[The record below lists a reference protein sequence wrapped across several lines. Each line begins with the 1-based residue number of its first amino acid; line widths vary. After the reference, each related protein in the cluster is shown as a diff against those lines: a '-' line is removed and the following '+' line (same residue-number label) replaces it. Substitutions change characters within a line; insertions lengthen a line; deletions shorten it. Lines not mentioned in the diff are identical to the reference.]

1 MKKEMRLI
9 MSHVDDG
16 ILHAYLDG
24 ELSPVEVERLEAHVT
39 GCQVCRARLDE
50 ERALIER
57 ASKLLGMAIPP
68 GPEREAPPLHQLRQ
82 PRVIGRRLVIPLA
95 WAATIVLALGLG
107 YYAASTSYR
116 SGPQETAAELAQ
128 ESVASPQAVAV
139 APQSAATV
147 SDRSAERSMA
157 RRQEPAAPRP
167 RPSEPVVVVD
177 GALADRAAREESDEA
192 GRQSKAAAQLPP
204 AQADVRLRGAVA
216 SAPPPVSANTIVID
230 SNPPRYAEARGA
242 AVPLSTTWPV
252 IQPQPAHD
260 LLGGAP
266 AMIPGYP
273 VRALRRNPMAARE
286 IVVEQ
291 ELSPGIVISLFEQ
304 PLDLDSGPASL
315 SRLDAQAPRDSLA
328 AKARTNER
336 LARFVGRLRI
346 EIAGPLPKDSLNR
359 LLESVKP

>member
-1 MKKEMRLI
+1 

-39 GCQVCRARLDE
+39 GCPVCQARLDE

-57 ASKLLGMAIPP
+57 ASKLLGMAVPP

-107 YYAASTSYR
+107 YYAASTSNR
-116 SGPQETAAELAQ
+116 SGPQERIAERAPQ
-128 ESVASPQAVAV
+128 ESVASPQVVAV
-139 APQSAATV
+139 TPQSATLGAERT
-147 SDRSAERSMA
+147 AERSLA

-167 RPSEPVVVVD
+167 RPSEPAVVVD

-192 GRQSKAAAQLPP
+192 GRQSKAAVQLPP

-216 SAPPPVSANTIVID
+216 SAPPPVTANTIIID

-273 VRALRRNPMAARE
+273 VRAMRRNPMAARE

-291 ELSPGIVISLFEQ
+291 ELSPGVVVSLFEQ
-304 PLDLDSGPASL
+304 PLDLNPGPASL
-315 SRLDAQAPRDSLA
+315 SRLDAQAPRDSLV
-328 AKARTNER
+328 AKARANER
-336 LARFVGRLRI
+336 LARFVGRLRV

>member
-1 MKKEMRLI
+1 

-24 ELSPVEVERLEAHVT
+24 ELSPVEVDRLEAHVT
-39 GCQVCRARLDE
+39 GCPVCRARLDE

-57 ASKLLGMAIPP
+57 ASKLLGMAVPP

-107 YYAASTSYR
+107 YYAASPSYR
-116 SGPQETAAELAQ
+116 SGRQERVAERAPQ
-128 ESVASPQAVAV
+128 ESVASPQVVAV
-139 APQSAATV
+139 TPQSATAGAERT
-147 SDRSAERSMA
+147 AERSLA

-167 RPSEPVVVVD
+167 RPSAPSIVVD

-192 GRQSKAAAQLPP
+192 GQQSKPAAQLP
-204 AQADVRLRGAVA
+204 AGRADVRVRGAP
-216 SAPPPVSANTIVID
+216 APAPAAGNVIIID
-230 SNPPRYAEARGA
+230 SNPQDYALAGVVTTA
-242 AVPLSTTWPV
+242 SLSTTWPI

-273 VRALRRNPMAARE
+273 VRALRRNPTAARE

-291 ELSPGIVISLFEQ
+291 ELSPGVVVSLFEQ
-304 PLDLDSGPASL
+304 PLDPGLAPL
-315 SRLDAQAPRDSLA
+315 SRLGAQAPRDSLA

>member
-1 MKKEMRLI
+1 

-16 ILHAYLDG
+16 TLHAYLDG

-39 GCQVCRARLDE
+39 GCPVCRARLDE
-50 ERALIER
+50 ERALIDR
-57 ASKLLGMAIPP
+57 ASKLLGMAVPP

-116 SGPQETAAELAQ
+116 PGPQETVAQLAAQ
-128 ESVASPQAVAV
+128 ESVASPQDVAV
-139 APQSAATV
+139 TPQSATAAAERT
-147 SDRSAERSMA
+147 AERSLA

-167 RPSEPVVVVD
+167 RPSEPAVVVD
-177 GALADRAAREESDEA
+177 GALADRVVREALDEA
-192 GRQSKAAAQLPP
+192 GQQSKAATQLP
-204 AQADVRLRGAVA
+204 AGRADVRVRGAP
-216 SAPPPVSANTIVID
+216 APAPAANVIIID
-230 SNPPRYAEARGA
+230 SNPRDYALAGVVTTA
-242 AVPLSTTWPV
+242 SLSTTWPV

-273 VRALRRNPMAARE
+273 VRALRRNPTAARE

-291 ELSPGIVISLFEQ
+291 ELSPGVVVSLFEQ
-304 PLDLDSGPASL
+304 PLDLNPGPASP
-315 SRLDAQAPRDSLA
+315 SRLDGQAPRDSLA

>member
-1 MKKEMRLI
+1 

-16 ILHAYLDG
+16 TLHAYLDG

-39 GCQVCRARLDE
+39 GCPVCRARLDE

-57 ASKLLGMAIPP
+57 ASKLLGMAVPP
-68 GPEREAPPLHQLRQ
+68 GPERAAPPLHQLRQ

-107 YYAASTSYR
+107 YYAASPSYR
-116 SGPQETAAELAQ
+116 SRPQETVALQAAQ
-128 ESVASPQAVAV
+128 ESVASPQDVAE
-139 APQSAATV
+139 APQSATTAAGQ
-147 SDRSAERSMA
+147 AERSLA

-167 RPSEPVVVVD
+167 RPSEPAIVVD

-192 GRQSKAAAQLPP
+192 GRQSKAATQLPT
-204 AQADVRLRGAVA
+204 AQADVQLRGAVA
-216 SAPPPVSANTIVID
+216 SAPPPVSANTIIID
-230 SNPPRYAEARGA
+230 SNPQVYGELRAAAAR
-242 AVPLSTTWPV
+242 LSTTWPI

-291 ELSPGIVISLFEQ
+291 ELSPGVVVSLFEQ
-304 PLDLDSGPASL
+304 PLDPGPAPL
-315 SRLDAQAPRDSLA
+315 GRLDAQGPRDSLA

>member
-1 MKKEMRLI
+1 MKKEVRLT

-39 GCQVCRARLDE
+39 GCPVCRARLDE

-57 ASKLLGMAIPP
+57 ASRLLGMAVPP

-82 PRVIGRRLVIPLA
+82 PRVIGKRLVIPLA

-116 SGPQETAAELAQ
+116 PGPQETVARQTPQ
-128 ESVASPQAVAV
+128 ESVASPLAVAV

-147 SDRSAERSMA
+147 SDRSAERSLGQ
-157 RRQEPAAPRP
+157 RQEPAAPRP
-167 RPSEPVVVVD
+167 RPSAPAVGVES
-177 GALADRAAREESDEA
+177 ALADRAAREESDEA
-192 GRQSKAAAQLPP
+192 GRQNKAAAQLPA

-216 SAPPPVSANTIVID
+216 SAPASANTIIID
-230 SNPPRYAEARGA
+230 SSPQRYAETRGA
-242 AVPLSTTWPV
+242 AVPLSTNWPV

-291 ELSPGIVISLFEQ
+291 ELSPGVVVSLYEQ
-304 PLDLDSGPASL
+304 PLDLGPGPASL